1 MKKSEIKNFRIMG
14 SFTQYGKKVTFNKEI
29 RSLNEDNAI
38 ENVYLFFGSK
48 HKIKRNQIKILEI
61 KEIDKKDI
69 TDRLVQEF
77 ATNKDISIRR

>member
-1 MKKSEIKNFRIMG
+1 MSKSEIKNFRIMG
-14 SFTQYGKKVTFNKEI
+14 SFTQHGKKVTFKREI

-48 HKIKRNQIKILEI
+48 HRIKRAQIKILEV
-61 KEIDKKDI
+61 KEINKKDI
-69 TDRLVQEF
+69 TDKLVQEF